1 MSTWYL
7 MKDLL
12 NYLRQIIKTCK
23 IKKKPCKI
31 KNRLCK
37 IYLIFGKPV
46 VLTNLM
52 LLDNRNI
59 LFKYISQTPKRQTHT
74 VMFIT
79 PYIK

>member
-12 NYLRQIIKTCK
+12 NYLRQIIKT
-23 IKKKPCKI
+23 CKI